1 MAGGGGGCLRPSL
14 TRMRNGEASKASHTS
29 DLSGL
34 ELFWENS
41 AEEEGVTGVTL
52 SRPEANL
59 WRWEHTCLRVATL
72 GTVRF

>member
-1 MAGGGGGCLRPSL
+1 
-14 TRMRNGEASKASHTS
+14 MRNGEAYHTS

>member
-1 MAGGGGGCLRPSL
+1 MEEGGVYAPSL

-59 WRWEHTCLRVATL
+59 WRWEHICLRVATL
-72 GTVRF
+72 GIVRF